1 MSKNKRGNISS
12 AVKAVKNAFVKKT
25 SQDEAVVSVELE
37 PIADVEEAQVF
48 ETMAIND
55 SPATTDSDFTTQ
67 EEPEPTGDDPF
78 AEDSNVE
85 YPDVAL
91 NSTPEA
97 AASEPENVDT
107 LWMLYAKQVLKY
119 NGNNEQEAWTLLC
132 VNYPGL
138 VAFRD
143 FSPDI
148 ALLNPEQ
155 LHNIKALVQAQTR

>member
-1 MSKNKRGNISS
+1 MSKNKRGNTSS
-12 AVKAVKNAFVKKT
+12 AVKAVKNASVKKT
-25 SQDEAVVSVELE
+25 SQDKTVVSVELE

-85 YPDVAL
+85 QEL
-91 NSTPEA
+91 TPEA

>member
-1 MSKNKRGNISS
+1 MSKSKRGNTSN
-12 AVKAVKNAFVKKT
+12 AVKAVKNATVKKT

-37 PIADVEEAQVF
+37 PISNTEEVRVF

-85 YPDVAL
+85 QEL
-91 NSTPEA
+91 TPEA